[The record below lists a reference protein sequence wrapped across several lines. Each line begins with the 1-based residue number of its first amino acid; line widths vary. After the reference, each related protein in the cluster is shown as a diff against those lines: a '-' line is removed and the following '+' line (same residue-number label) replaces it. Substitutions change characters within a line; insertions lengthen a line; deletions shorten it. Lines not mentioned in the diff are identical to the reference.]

1 MALKQ
6 SLNKQLHA
14 LLTKSG
20 LMERKAELVY
30 SFSDNRTEHS
40 SELYDVQCASLIKHL
55 QGIISQSEAKTALE
69 KRKGEEE
76 EAKQKLRR
84 VVISVWYKIENAN
97 TADERKATVKA
108 CKEWVQKHFK
118 ADLNSFNAQDLFK
131 IKLAAEQVYKD
142 RAKSVRRAVQD
153 GNT

>member
-1 MALKQ
+1 MGLKK

-14 LLTKSG
+14 LLTKAG

-40 SELYDVQCASLIKHL
+40 SELYDVQAISLVKHL

-69 KRKGEEE
+69 KRKEEQE

-84 VVISVWYKIENAN
+84 VIISIWYKIENAN
-97 TADERKATVKA
+97 TPEERKATVKV
-108 CKEWVQKHFK
+108 CKEWVQKNFK
-118 ADLNSFNAQDLFK
+118 SDLNTFSAQDLFK

-142 RAKSVRRAVQD
+142 RAKSVRRAVTSA
-153 GNT
+153 NT